1 MFRLA
6 PWIWDNIK
14 ILVYWFIASVPL
26 VALLLARLAQGRWWR
41 QAVAAL
47 LFLSLTLAGGL
58 DLWRVASRSIEAGV
72 FDHGGVQFAAVV
84 ARVTPAKAL
93 ILHAPT
99 FNHPVILSGRRS
111 FMGYPGHVWSHG
123 LDGGPREADI
133 KRMFA
138 GGADATALL
147 TRYGIDYVVV
157 GPAEADQLPVNR
169 AFFER
174 YPLAGDAGGYRLYRT
189 SGVQD

>member
-1 MFRLA
+1 M
-6 PWIWDNIK
+6 
-14 ILVYWFIASVPL
+14 
-26 VALLLARLAQGRWWR
+26 
-41 QAVAAL
+41 
-47 LFLSLTLAGGL
+47 
-58 DLWRVASRSIEAGV
+58 
-72 FDHGGVQFAAVV
+72 
-84 ARVTPAKAL
+84 AL

-99 FNHPVILSGRRS
+99 YNHPVILSGRRS

-133 KRMFA
+133 KGMFA

-157 GPAEADQLPVNR
+157 GPAEADQFPVSR
-169 AFFER
+169 PFFER
-174 YPLAGDAGGYRLYRT
+174 YPRAGDTGGYRLYRT